1 MTVLAQ
7 GWVWIVLA
15 AALNASALALLRTA
29 GLQMTWQHSI
39 LAVPLNGLLALLA
52 GILLYAVALLVTLRI
67 LTLHQFIVAVPLFVG
82 VQFVFTALLAYGL
95 FHETLSLQGW
105 LGIAIILFGISLL
118 ATGAK

>member
-29 GLQMTWQHSI
+29 GLQITWQHSI

-82 VQFVFTALLAYGL
+82 VPFVFTALLAYGL